1 MQPSNSLHLLMTGIE
16 IQKALDDLCA
26 DMKAKLPGFRFC
38 GILSCADGS
47 IIAHSTADPELDK
60 VASEVAPFF
69 SIIIDQVK
77 LVVASCASIGVKETH
92 TLLIETNKTTFVSGI
107 SNKGK
112 FFIVLS
118 LEREKANLGIARA
131 LIEAS
136 RPLATI
142 LDEQL

>member
-1 MQPSNSLHLLMTGIE
+1 M
-16 IQKALDDLCA
+16 
-26 DMKAKLPGFRFC
+26 
-38 GILSCADGS
+38 
-47 IIAHSTADPELDK
+47 
-60 VASEVAPFF
+60 APFF

-112 FFIVLS
+112 FFIILA